1 MSQTLLFLRDKGLD
15 SIGDL
20 DAAAAAGVAKRDALL
35 ADIKKAE
42 TRLVEIGVLKK
53 HIVNYSKTR
62 AVYEE
67 YRRSG
72 YSKRFLEEHREAI
85 TLHKA
90 AKKAFDELGVKK
102 IPKVKD
108 LSAEYAQILAD
119 KKRMYAEYRH
129 VRDEVQELLIAQRNI
144 ATLYADDH
152 SDEENQKKKPPK
164 DR

>member
-1 MSQTLLFLRDKGLD
+1 MFDYFYGAQSDQF
-15 SIGDL
+15 SF
-20 DAAAAAGVAKRDALL
+20 
-35 ADIKKAE
+35 
-42 TRLVEIGVLKK
+42 
-53 HIVNYSKTR
+53 
-62 AVYEE
+62 
-67 YRRSG
+67 YRVP
-72 YSKRFLEEHREAI
+72 KV
-85 TLHKA
+85 KA

-152 SDEENQKKKPPK
+152 SDEENQKKKPTK

>member
-1 MSQTLLFLRDKGLD
+1 MRM
-15 SIGDL
+15 
-20 DAAAAAGVAKRDALL
+20 L
-35 ADIKKAE
+35 AVGFVVFI
-42 TRLVEIGVLKK
+42 IP
-53 HIVNYSKTR
+53 H
-62 AVYEE
+62 
-67 YRRSG
+67 
-72 YSKRFLEEHREAI
+72 
-85 TLHKA
+85 
-90 AKKAFDELGVKK
+90 ELGVKK

-152 SDEENQKKKPPK
+152 SDEENQKKKPTK

>member
-1 MSQTLLFLRDKGLD
+1 MS
-15 SIGDL
+15 
-20 DAAAAAGVAKRDALL
+20 
-35 ADIKKAE
+35 
-42 TRLVEIGVLKK
+42 TRNID
-53 HIVNYSKTR
+53 
-62 AVYEE
+62 
-67 YRRSG
+67 
-72 YSKRFLEEHREAI
+72 AI

-119 KKRMYAEYRH
+119 KKRMYEEYRH

-144 ATLYADDH
+144 ATLYSDDH
-152 SDEENQKKKPPK
+152 SEAETQKKKSTK